1 VRPLVAISTKTY
13 FSLARTRTWVAQVAS
28 LGPRAAVLGADLA
41 VLPTFPALPA
51 SATALAGSGVW
62 LGAQD
67 VAAGD
72 AGNQTGEVTAAVLA
86 EVGCRLVEVGHAER
100 RARGEG
106 RDVVRA
112 KTARVVE
119 AGLVPLLCVG
129 EPDRG
134 SAAAASAHVV
144 GEVQDALGDLGEV
157 PVVVAYEPVWA
168 IGAASGAPA
177 AHVVEVVVGLRGA
190 LAELAVR
197 PRVLYGGAAGRGTAT
212 DLGTTVDG
220 LFLGRFAH
228 DVADLAAVL
237 EEVAAIRGDG
247 TAGGEGTAPTGP

>member
-1 VRPLVAISTKTY
+1 MSPLVAVSTKAY
-13 FSLARTRTWVAQVAS
+13 FSMARTQAWVRQVAP
-28 LGPRAAVLGADLA
+28 LGPRAAALGVDVA
-41 VLPTFPALPA
+41 VLPTFPALAP
-51 SATALAGSGVW
+51 SADALAGTGVL

-100 RARGEG
+100 RARGED

-119 AGLVPLLCVG
+119 HGLVPLLCVG
-129 EPDRG
+129 EPERAHSSG
-134 SAAAASAHVV
+134 AVVAATAHVV
-144 GEVQDALGDLGEV
+144 AEARDALAGLGEV

-177 AHVVEVVVGLRGA
+177 AHVVDVVAGLRAA
-190 LAELAVR
+190 LTELAVR
-197 PRVLYGGAAGRGTAT
+197 PRVIYGGAAGRGTAT
-212 DLGTTVDG
+212 DLGTGVDG

-228 DVADLAAVL
+228 DVEDLAAVL
-237 EEVAAIRGDG
+237 AEVAAVHGR
-247 TAGGEGTAPTGP
+247 